1 MQTACLFVPQPDP
14 SFTPLPFCSHWVNT
28 ALSSLCPSL
37 GMLSALLTAHTFG
50 SPWVL
55 PAATDLSVKALRT
68 PDEQWLSLASL
79 QEATGTHCT
88 EAGGSS
94 ILSMAGPSSHV
105 HSDCTFAAVH
115 GRLYIRHSV
124 LLGSNAYF
132 FFFNPHQRFSFILF
146 SSFFFFFP
154 LLLPCST
161 KAVFQQVCVVLI

>member
-1 MQTACLFVPQPDP
+1 
-14 SFTPLPFCSHWVNT
+14 
-28 ALSSLCPSL
+28 
-37 GMLSALLTAHTFG
+37 MLSALLTAHTFG

-132 FFFNPHQRFSFILF
+132 FFLIHIKGFLLF
-146 SSFFFFFP
+146 YFLPFFFFSIAF
-154 LLLPCST
+154 
-161 KAVFQQVCVVLI
+161 AMQHQGCVPAGLRCVDLIVWRALGL